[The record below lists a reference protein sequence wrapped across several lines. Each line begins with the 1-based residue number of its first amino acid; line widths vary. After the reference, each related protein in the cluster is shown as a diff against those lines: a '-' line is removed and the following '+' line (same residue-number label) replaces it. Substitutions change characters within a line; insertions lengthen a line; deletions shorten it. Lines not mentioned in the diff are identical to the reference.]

1 MTLAKKVL
9 IGNIKGPEGPEG
21 KPGPPGD
28 LSSIGGLEEI
38 AEILED
44 RMNDIPDL
52 SLIFENQLI

>member
-1 MTLAKKVL
+1 MATKKVL
-9 IGNIKGPEGPEG
+9 IGNIKGPEGPQGPEG
-21 KPGPPGD
+21 KPGD
-28 LSSIGGLEEI
+28 LSSIGGLEDI

>member
-1 MTLAKKVL
+1 MATKKVL
-9 IGNIKGPEGPEG
+9 IGNIKGPEGPAGPEG
-21 KPGPPGD
+21 KPGD
-28 LSSIGGLEEI
+28 LSTIGGLEDI